1 MPKKQSF
8 QSTKHHN
15 SFPKPETIR
24 AQYLQAVLGGSVF
37 LEFWLVVVCGVVV
50 VGGFGVVWVGWFL
63 LGLVGVDGG
72 GV

>member
-1 MPKKQSF
+1 M
-8 QSTKHHN
+8 STKQG
-15 SFPKPETIR
+15 SDPLPKRKKTRDTSVQP
-24 AQYLQAVLGGSVF
+24 LGGSVF

>member
-1 MPKKQSF
+1 MMVVSCLA
-8 QSTKHHN
+8 N
-15 SFPKPETIR
+15 SNLGHFK
-24 AQYLQAVLGGSVF
+24 AVLGGSVF